1 MIFIFLYVIFTMCNG
16 TQGSIKNMK
25 IIKLNQ
31 KTKNLIAR
39 LLQLQQKAIDNDQ
52 NKTLY
57 QINSILFTI
66 NEKWR
71 AKMLQINDIT
81 YLDKGY
87 KSIIN
92 TTCYKF

>member
-1 MIFIFLYVIFTMCNG
+1 
-16 TQGSIKNMK
+16 MK
-25 IIKLNQ
+25 IIKLNT

-39 LLQLQQKAIDNDQ
+39 LLDLQQKAQDNDQ
-52 NKTLY
+52 TRILN

-71 AKMLQINDIT
+71 AKMLQVNKID

-92 TTCYKF
+92 ATCYKF

>member
-1 MIFIFLYVIFTMCNG
+1 
-16 TQGSIKNMK
+16 MK
-25 IIKLNQ
+25 IIKLNT

-39 LLQLQQKAIDNDQ
+39 LLQLQQKAKDNDA
-52 NKTLY
+52 NDTLN
-57 QINSILFTI
+57 QINAILFTI

-71 AKMLQINDIT
+71 AKMLQVNNLT

-92 TTCYKF
+92 ATCYKF

>member
-1 MIFIFLYVIFTMCNG
+1 
-16 TQGSIKNMK
+16 MK

-31 KTKNLIAR
+31 KTKELITR
-39 LLQLQQKAIDNDQ
+39 LLDLQQKAKDNDQ
-52 NKTLY
+52 NKTLN
-57 QINSILFTI
+57 QINTILFTI

-71 AKMLQINDIT
+71 NKMLQVNQIT

-92 TTCYKF
+92 ATCYKF

>member
-1 MIFIFLYVIFTMCNG
+1 
-16 TQGSIKNMK
+16 MK
-25 IIKLNQ
+25 IIRLNT
-31 KTKNLIAR
+31 KTKKLITR
-39 LLQLQQKAIDNDQ
+39 LLDLQQRAKDNDQ

-57 QINSILFTI
+57 QINQILFTI

-71 AKMLQINDIT
+71 NKMLQVNQIT

-92 TTCYKF
+92 ATCYKF

>member
-1 MIFIFLYVIFTMCNG
+1 
-16 TQGSIKNMK
+16 MK

-31 KTKNLIAR
+31 KTKKLITK
-39 LLQLQQKAIDNDQ
+39 LLDLQQKAKDNDQ
-52 NKTLY
+52 NKTLN
-57 QINSILFTI
+57 QINTILFTI

-71 AKMLQINDIT
+71 SKMLQVNEID

-92 TTCYKF
+92 ATCYKF

>member
-1 MIFIFLYVIFTMCNG
+1 MCNG
-16 TQGSIKNMK
+16 TKGSKNMK

-39 LLQLQQKAIDNDQ
+39 LLNLQQKAKDNDQ
-52 NKTLY
+52 NKTLN
-57 QINSILFTI
+57 QINQILFTI

-71 AKMLQINDIT
+71 NKMLQVNEID

-92 TTCYKF
+92 ATCYKF

>member
-1 MIFIFLYVIFTMCNG
+1 
-16 TQGSIKNMK
+16 MK

-31 KTKNLIAR
+31 KTKKLIAR
-39 LLQLQQKAIDNDQ
+39 LLDLQQKVKENDATAILN
-52 NKTLY
+52 
-57 QINSILFTI
+57 QINQILFTI

-71 AKMLQINDIT
+71 AKMLQVNEIT

>member
-1 MIFIFLYVIFTMCNG
+1 
-16 TQGSIKNMK
+16 MK

-39 LLQLQQKAIDNDQ
+39 LLQLQEKAKENDQ
-52 NKTLY
+52 YKTLN
-57 QINSILFTI
+57 QINTILFTI

-71 AKMLQINDIT
+71 NKMLKVNKID

-92 TTCYKF
+92 ATCYKF

>member
-1 MIFIFLYVIFTMCNG
+1 
-16 TQGSIKNMK
+16 MK

-31 KTKNLIAR
+31 KTKNFIAR
-39 LLQLQQKAIDNDQ
+39 LLDLQQKAKDNDATH
-52 NKTLY
+52 TLN
-57 QINSILFTI
+57 QINAILFNI

-71 AKMLQINDIT
+71 HKMLQVNEIT

>member
-1 MIFIFLYVIFTMCNG
+1 
-16 TQGSIKNMK
+16 MK

-39 LLQLQQKAIDNDQ
+39 LLVLQQKAQDNDQ
-52 NKTLY
+52 NKTLH
-57 QINSILFTI
+57 QINTILFTI

-71 AKMLQINDIT
+71 TKMLQVNKIT

-92 TTCYKF
+92 ATCYKF

>member
-1 MIFIFLYVIFTMCNG
+1 
-16 TQGSIKNMK
+16 MK

-31 KTKNLIAR
+31 KKKKLIVR
-39 LLQLQQKAIDNDQ
+39 LLDLQQKAKENDQ
-52 NKTLY
+52 YKTLH
-57 QINSILFTI
+57 QINTILFTI

-71 AKMLQINDIT
+71 AKMLQVNEID

-92 TTCYKF
+92 ATCYKF